1 MKYVVTYDI
10 MSDKIRE
17 KVANCLEDYGDRVQ
31 LSVFETDIDA
41 GQYRKMVSRLEELV
55 DKKNDSVRIYAICSS
70 CLEKAQIIGLGQIL
84 KDPDV
89 IVL

>member
-17 KVANCLEDYGDRVQ
+17 KVADCLEDYGDRVQ

-41 GQYRKMVSRLEELV
+41 GQYQKMVSRLEKLV
-55 DKKNDSVRIYAICSS
+55 DKKNDSVRIYPVCSS
-70 CLEKAQIIGLGQIL
+70 CLEKAKIIGLGEFL
-84 KDPDV
+84 KDREV